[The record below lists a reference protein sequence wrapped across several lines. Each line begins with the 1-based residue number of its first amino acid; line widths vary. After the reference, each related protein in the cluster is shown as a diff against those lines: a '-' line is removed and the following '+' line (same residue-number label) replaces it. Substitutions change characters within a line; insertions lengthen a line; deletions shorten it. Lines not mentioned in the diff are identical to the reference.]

1 MITKS
6 DISNFFN
13 LEAEAAKKSWEATM
27 KLPLKDR
34 IRKRKAIQNV
44 FLDKGYRDMSSEN
57 HILLKVTVTA
67 NLADFKEGEG
77 LILHKEEND
86 AIGFEC
92 TLYEFEGEDTIIL
105 DVFPPKMPSNL
116 EEYYDRPLFL
126 DKAHLDL
133 RPWVYDPF
141 VCSLPLLDEDFW
153 NTLLINSIP
162 SPTIEDIDKCKDE
175 LDETID
181 TFELKL
187 LPNQREAVL
196 NSMSAKDYYLIQGP
210 PGTGKSFVLSLII
223 FEEIAYF
230 HHKVIVIGPNHMA
243 INNTLIQVLK
253 QFPGYSSFLLK
264 VGQLY
269 HAPKLKVEFQGMDCQ
284 IFNALFIM
292 QNYIPEFNMAE
303 EGWVVGL
310 TPHSLY
316 SSRARG
322 LKCDTLII
330 DEAGQMTI
338 PLALMGMV
346 KANKVI
352 LAGDHKQL
360 PPIITSEEMPD
371 YMKKSAFEALMKDDN
386 YTLLDT
392 SFRMCEPLCEFVSDV
407 FYDGKVK
414 PYKQGFRDLV
424 ICNDP
429 LYSFDKPIIIHNID
443 DDGMQASDK
452 EADYIVN
459 TIVEFLKKGV
469 PSNEIAVL
477 APFRAQAAAVRR
489 GIRRN
494 EEMSDEDKKNLV
506 ADTVDKMQGQEREVI
521 IYSFTA
527 GDSDY
532 ITEMADFLYKPN
544 KLNVA
549 FSRAKSKLI
558 IVGNFDIIQKTIGEN
573 FPHIKNMLEHKNVT
587 VV

>member
-1 MITKS
+1 MIKRD
-6 DISNFFN
+6 DISNFFDY
-13 LEAEAAKKSWEATM
+13 EAEAAKKSWEATM
-27 KLPLKDR
+27 KLPMKDR
-34 IRKRKAIQNV
+34 IRNRKAIQNV
-44 FLDKGYRDMSSEN
+44 FLDKEFRELSSEN
-57 HILLKVTVTA
+57 HILLKVKVA
-67 NLADFKEGEG
+67 VNLADFKEGEG
-77 LILHKEEND
+77 LILHKEKND

-105 DVFPPKMPSNL
+105 DVFPPKMPSNI

-141 VCSLPLLDEDFW
+141 VCSLPIHDEDFW
-153 NTLLINSIP
+153 NTLLINNKP
-162 SPTIEDIDKCKDE
+162 SPTLEDVDKCEVE
-175 LDETID
+175 LDETLE
-181 TFELKL
+181 TFKLKL
-187 LPNQREAVL
+187 LPNQRDAVL
-196 NSMSAKDYYLIQGP
+196 NSMSAIDYYLIQGP

-253 QFPGYSSFLLK
+253 QFPGYSSFLIK

-269 HAPKLKVEFQGMDCQ
+269 HAPKLKVEFKGEDCQ

-292 QNYIPEFNMAE
+292 QNFIPKFNKDE
-303 EGWVVGL
+303 EGWIVGL

-330 DEAGQMTI
+330 DEAGQMTT
-338 PLALMGMV
+338 PLALMGIV
-346 KANKVI
+346 KAKKVI

-360 PPIITSEEMPD
+360 PPIITSEEVPD
-371 YMKKSAFEALMKDDN
+371 YMKKSAFEALMTDSN

-392 SFRMCEPLCEFVSDV
+392 SFRMCEPLCEFVSDI
-407 FYDGKVK
+407 FYEGKVK
-414 PYKQGFRDLV
+414 AYKQGCGDLV
-424 ICNDP
+424 ICSDP
-429 LYSFDKPIIIHNID
+429 LYSFDKPVVIHQVD
-443 DDGMQASDK
+443 DNGMQASDK
-452 EADYIVN
+452 EAEFIVD

-477 APFRAQAAAVRR
+477 APFRAQAATVRR
-489 GIRRN
+489 GIRKR
-494 EEMSDEDKKNLV
+494 EDISDEDKKNLV

-527 GDSDY
+527 GDPDY

-544 KLNVA
+544 KMNVA
-549 FSRAKSKLI
+549 FSRAKSKLV
-558 IVGNFDIIQKTIGEN
+558 IVGNMERIKEVAGGEY
-573 FPHIKNMLEHKNVT
+573 PHLIDMLNHRNVT
-587 VV
+587 MV